1 MKLIHP
7 DFAVLTGDI
16 IYGYGSDIPR
26 LKMQWNDFLSVYDS
40 FGIPVF
46 VAPGN
51 HEMQAEDAPESG
63 NIDAQRLYIMH
74 LGRLYYAFAYD
85 NSLFIILDTDIV
97 GSAAK
102 ISGEQLEWLKEMLK
116 ASRGFEHTFVYIH
129 RPVRSYHGANILNN
143 HYKILPLLLRYN
155 VTAVFQGHDHVYYYE
170 EINGTRFYVT
180 GGAERHYSERQKG
193 EECIITL

>member
-102 ISGEQLEWLKEMLK
+102 ISGEQHVWLKEKFK
-116 ASRGFEHTFVYIH
+116 AHRKFEQKLWIHTQASAQLPRRKHFEQPLQDTAAASTLQRYRGLSR
-129 RPVRSYHGANILNN
+129 P
-143 HYKILPLLLRYN
+143 
-155 VTAVFQGHDHVYYYE
+155 
-170 EINGTRFYVT
+170 
-180 GGAERHYSERQKG
+180 
-193 EECIITL
+193 